1 MATPNIPIADDPR
14 EQIEIS
20 VLMANGKLAP
30 RTFATREEAE
40 AWAHP
45 EEGEEV
51 VEINPLCDCEM

>member
-1 MATPNIPIADDPR
+1 MSAPIVDDPR
-14 EQIEIS
+14 EHIEIS

-45 EEGEEV
+45 DEGEEV
-51 VEINPLCDCEM
+51 VEFNPLCDCEM